1 MLKEKTVMLAH
12 LPNDGHDPLVSER
25 LRQNLQ
31 RRGFTV
37 LTALPESQLED
48 EQRVMQ
54 SLLNQR
60 PVQVDEQRLSNPE
73 SAPWYRRFSKVKASG
88 RR

>member
-1 MLKEKTVMLAH
+1 M
-12 LPNDGHDPLVSER
+12 
-25 LRQNLQ
+25 
-31 RRGFTV
+31 